1 VSIPARSLVVKV
13 DATHH
18 RLDCYSK
25 YLIENGFQVVN
36 ASTIKEG
43 IKLARRCRPDL
54 IIAVDNYK
62 SGLDAGQWLEIQH
75 SDSEPTLAMT
85 PLLIVADAGRAERL
99 RLHELPD
106 RIKVLERPLPPEALS
121 DEANQIL
128 MAWDF

>member
-1 VSIPARSLVVKV
+1 MSVPPRSLVVKI

-18 RLDCYSK
+18 RSDRYSK
-25 YLIENGFQVVN
+25 HLIDNGFQVVN
-36 ASTIKEG
+36 ASTIKDG

-54 IIAVDNYK
+54 IIAVDNQK
-62 SGLDAGQWLEIQH
+62 SRLDAGKWLEIQH

-106 RIKVLERPLPPEALS
+106 RIKVLSRPLAPEALI

-128 MAWDF
+128 LAWDF

>member
-1 VSIPARSLVVKV
+1 MSIPPRLLVVKV

-18 RLDCYSK
+18 RLDRYSK
-25 YLIENGFQVVN
+25 TLIDNGFQVVN
-36 ASTIKEG
+36 SSTIKEG

-54 IIAVDNYK
+54 IIAVDNRK
-62 SGLDAGQWLEIQH
+62 SGLDAGKWLEIQH

-106 RIKVLERPLPPEALS
+106 RIKVLSRPLSPEALI
-121 DEANQIL
+121 DEAHQIL